1 MKLRNKI
8 LIVLITILL
17 LSGGVVTGIWYHTSA
32 KLSNTYLENVS
43 ESSMRD
49 AYHAFEYLLTD
60 TSYMAT
66 MISANKHNIVE
77 PVTALNTKELA
88 TNHQWNQ
95 TYLDNRR
102 IILNYINSID
112 GYKYYISGISIAA
125 NKDCVF
131 SANHNVPG
139 NAELYEQIQ
148 KLDQNKLEKS
158 VVMMEPLHME
168 GLKSTVSSDY
178 VVPAVRAITNDKDEI
193 IGYVIVY
200 FDYGVIDKMF
210 SANLPEGSYF
220 QVVNANGALIYSNTD
235 KSTSDLLKLK
245 DGYVRNVFHA
255 DNVEWTFYMAI
266 PSKYYV
272 EGIQKT
278 ALLTGV
284 VIALVILLAVFA
296 SAFLVSRMTAEIT
309 VLRDKMTEVS
319 KGDLAVQYEVKEN
332 DEIGQMGATFNQMVR
347 RISELMHRVT
357 MEEEQKRKA
366 EMAFLQAQ
374 IHPHFISN
382 VLNNVVWMAKIQH
395 ANNIVPLVNS
405 LNSLL
410 RAVIHQE
417 NELICLKDE
426 LEYVDNYLTIMEY
439 SGSFD
444 FVVERHIE
452 EETLLLNI
460 PRFILQPIIE
470 NAIYHGLPND
480 LSRQGMLLLEANVR
494 DGKLQIIVE
503 DNGGGMTE
511 EEINR
516 ILNEEKKDKKSF
528 NGVGVTNVNERIK
541 LCFGETYGIRYESEP
556 GKFTRCIFMLPVVKG
571 KEDTNGKNQIGYS
584 R

>member
-8 LIVLITILL
+8 LIVLIAILL
-17 LSGGVVTGIWYHTSA
+17 LSGGVVTGIWYHTSE

-66 MISANKHNIVE
+66 MISANKHNVVE
-77 PVTALNTKELA
+77 PVTALNTEELI
-88 TNHQWNQ
+88 TNNQWNQ
-95 TYLDNRR
+95 IYLDNRR
-102 IILNYINSID
+102 TILNYINSID

-125 NKDCVF
+125 NEKCIF
-131 SANHNVPG
+131 SANHIIQGNVDI
-139 NAELYEQIQ
+139 YEQIQ
-148 KLDQNKLEKS
+148 KLDKDKLKKS

-168 GLKSTVSSDY
+168 GLKSTTSSDY
-178 VVPAVRAITNDKDEI
+178 VVPAVRAITDSKDEI

-210 SANLPEGSYF
+210 SSNLPEGSYF
-220 QVVNANGALIYSNTD
+220 QVVNANDALIYSNTD
-235 KSTSDLLKLK
+235 KSISDLSKLG
-245 DGYVRNVFHA
+245 DGYVKNVFYA
-255 DNVEWTFYMAI
+255 DSVEWTFNMAI

-278 ALLTGV
+278 ALLTGG
-284 VIALVILLAVFA
+284 VIVLVIVLAAFV
-296 SAFLVSRMTAEIT
+296 SAFLISRMTAEIT
-309 VLRDKMTEVS
+309 VLRNKMKEVS
-319 KGDLAVQYEVKEN
+319 KGDLAVQYDVKEN

-347 RISELMHRVT
+347 RISELMNRVT
-357 MEEEQKRKA
+357 LEKEQKRKA

-374 IHPHFISN
+374 INPHFISN

-395 ANNIVPLVNS
+395 AHNIVPLVNS

-410 RAVIHQE
+410 RAVIQQE

-452 EETLLLNI
+452 DGTLLLNI

-480 LSRQGMLLLEANVR
+480 LSRQGILLLEAYVK
-494 DGKLQIIVE
+494 DEMLQIIVE
-503 DNGGGMTE
+503 DNGDGMSE
-511 EEINR
+511 EEIHR
-516 ILNEEKKDKKSF
+516 ILNEKKKDKKSF
-528 NGVGVTNVNERIK
+528 NGVGVANVNERIK
-541 LCFGETYGIRYESEP
+541 LCFGESFGIRYESEP
-556 GKFTRCIFMLPVVKG
+556 GKFTRCIFMLPTVKG
-571 KEDTNGKNQIGYS
+571 EEETDGKNQIGYS